1 MVNPND
7 LTSFNSLTR
16 EEVLRELKPI
26 LGEEY
31 CDWNASLLYTITKM
45 ANDITHFKID
55 NQVWY
60 DKSQELQNEVAT
72 HLQALNTA
80 QEWHERQKRELTEQK
95 DQVIREKEQTIQ
107 QLQTNLTETQA
118 QVNQLNQTN
127 QTQQTQLQETQ
138 ELNHKLQQDNQDLLK
153 DIHTYKQTIQSL
165 QTQTEDQT
173 QRILALEADKQDLI
187 NQLTQAQEIYQ
198 NYLNQ
203 EKSLICQEIT
213 LIKEVIHV

>member
-60 DKSQELQNEVAT
+60 DKSQELENEVAT

-95 DQVIREKEQTIQ
+95 DQVIREKQ
-107 QLQTNLTETQA
+107 QLQ
-118 QVNQLNQTN
+118 NQL
-127 QTQQTQLQETQ
+127 
-138 ELNHKLQQDNQDLLK
+138 QDSQ
-153 DIHTYKQTIQSL
+153 
-165 QTQTEDQT
+165 

-187 NQLTQAQEIYQ
+187 QQLTQAQEIYQ

-203 EKSLICQEIT
+203 EKSLIQQEIQ
-213 LIKEVIHV
+213 LIKEAIHV